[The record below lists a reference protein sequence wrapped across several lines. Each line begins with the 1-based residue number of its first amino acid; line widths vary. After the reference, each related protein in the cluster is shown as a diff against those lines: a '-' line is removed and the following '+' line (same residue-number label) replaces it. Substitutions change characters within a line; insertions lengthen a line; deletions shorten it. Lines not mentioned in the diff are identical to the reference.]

1 MVWGRRTERR
11 DHHTMNEQQATPA
24 APEPAPEPFRY
35 RVGQVWRTRG
45 GDICT
50 VTEVDEDDFYLPVC
64 TDLGGINWHSSDPAS
79 PYYLAELISDP
90 AAPEPAPEPF
100 RYRVG
105 QVWRT
110 RGGDICTVTEVDED
124 DFYLPVCTDI
134 FGLRWHPEDPEN
146 ADYPAELISDPT
158 DFQQ

>member
-24 APEPAPEPFRY
+24 APEPAPGPSRWKTHLRY

-50 VTEVDEDDFYLPVC
+50 VTEVDEDDF
-64 TDLGGINWHSSDPAS
+64 D
-79 PYYLAELISDP
+79 
-90 AAPEPAPEPF
+90 
-100 RYRVG
+100 
-105 QVWRT
+105 
-110 RGGDICTVTEVDED
+110 
-124 DFYLPVCTDI
+124 LPVCTDI